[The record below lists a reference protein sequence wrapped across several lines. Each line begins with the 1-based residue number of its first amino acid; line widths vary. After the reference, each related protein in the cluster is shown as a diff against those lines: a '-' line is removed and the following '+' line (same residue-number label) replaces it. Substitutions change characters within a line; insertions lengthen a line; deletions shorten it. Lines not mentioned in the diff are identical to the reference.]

1 MKQLGLIGGMS
12 WESTQCYYQLL
23 NQTVKNELGGLHS
36 AKLCLYSVD
45 FAEIAKLQA
54 EGDWQAMTV
63 ILTEAANALK
73 RAGAEALVICTNTM
87 HKIAPAI
94 SANTG
99 LPILHIAD
107 ATAQQLKRDGVD
119 QVALLGTQ
127 FTMQQDFYKARL
139 KNLHGIEVIT
149 PYANQQKHIHEI
161 IYQELCQGEMK
172 ASSRDIYLNIID
184 DLTHRGAKGIILGCT
199 EIGLLV
205 QPQHT
210 TAPLYDTAALHAKAA
225 VKWALGDTSGFIFN

>member
-1 MKQLGLIGGMS
+1 
-12 WESTQCYYQLL
+12 
-23 NQTVKNELGGLHS
+23 
-36 AKLCLYSVD
+36 
-45 FAEIAKLQA
+45 
-54 EGDWQAMTV
+54 MTV

-127 FTMQQDFYKARL
+127 FIPFC
-139 KNLHGIEVIT
+139 N
-149 PYANQQKHIHEI
+149 
-161 IYQELCQGEMK
+161 
-172 ASSRDIYLNIID
+172 
-184 DLTHRGAKGIILGCT
+184 
-199 EIGLLV
+199 
-205 QPQHT
+205 
-210 TAPLYDTAALHAKAA
+210 
-225 VKWALGDTSGFIFN
+225 